1 VVVLPIK
8 SEEFF
13 LSGLKVIFKFNM
25 DETQTNTSRNQRVLF
40 ALKKPFV
47 FLTFSIMTYQVGI
60 GILNRNKKAS

>member
-25 DETQTNTSRNQRVLF
+25 DETQTNTSPLCTKEAFRFPYIFYYDLPSGDWHT
-40 ALKKPFV
+40 KSK
-47 FLTFSIMTYQVGI
+47 
-60 GILNRNKKAS
+60 